1 MPSRVSMMEAGRA
14 MRPATIRVWDPLV
27 RVLHW
32 SLVGAMTYEFVFAP
46 GTFTHN
52 AIGYA
57 ILGLI
62 AVRIVWGVIGS
73 RHARFSDF
81 VTMPA
86 ATLNYALEIIKGHPR
101 RYIGHNPAGALMVLA
116 LMLAVSATAA
126 SGWAMTTDALWG
138 TEWIEELH
146 EAFAYGTL
154 ALIGLH
160 VLGVVIASWQHREN
174 LVKAMVTGRKRA

>member
-1 MPSRVSMMEAGRA
+1 MPSRVSMMVAGRA

-27 RVLHW
+27 RLFHW
-32 SLVGAMTYEFVFAP
+32 SLVGAMAYEFLFAP

-62 AVRIVWGVIGS
+62 AVRILWGLIGP
-73 RHARFSDF
+73 RHARFRDF
-81 VTMPA
+81 VTTPA
-86 ATLNYALEIIKGHPR
+86 ATLSYVTEIVRGHPR
-101 RYIGHNPAGALMVLA
+101 RYIGHNPAGAMMVLA
-116 LMLAVSATAA
+116 LMLAVTATAA

-138 TEWIEELH
+138 SEWIEELH
-146 EAFAYGTL
+146 EVLAYGTL
-154 ALIGLH
+154 ALIVLH
-160 VLGVVIASWQHREN
+160 VLGVIAASWQHGEN